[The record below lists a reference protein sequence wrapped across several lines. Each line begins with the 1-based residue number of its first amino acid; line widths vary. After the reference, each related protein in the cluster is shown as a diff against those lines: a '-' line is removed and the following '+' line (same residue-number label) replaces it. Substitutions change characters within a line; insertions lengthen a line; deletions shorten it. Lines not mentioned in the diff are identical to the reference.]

1 MKKNLFITFEGIE
14 GSGKSTQS
22 RKLQEFFLENKI
34 DAILTREP
42 GGCEISE
49 EIRKILLAEKFE
61 NIQVLSEILLNFTA
75 RLEHVEQVIKP
86 ALIQGKVVICDRFFD
101 STYAY
106 QGSAQGVDYEVINQ
120 IQKITLG
127 DFQPDITF
135 LIDVDVEQAFERI
148 KTRSDNNRYEK
159 LGLEFH
165 QKVRSG
171 FLKLI
176 DKNKRIKKIDGL
188 QDPKQVLLDIIK
200 YL

>member
-22 RKLQEFFLENKI
+22 KKLQEFFLQNKI

-49 EIRKILLAEKFE
+49 QIRKILLSE
-61 NIQVLSEILLNFTA
+61 NFNNMQALTEILLNFSA

-86 ALIQGKVVICDRFFD
+86 ALKSGKVVICDRFFD

-106 QGSAQGVDYEVINQ
+106 QGSACGVDFAVIEQ
-120 IQKITLG
+120 IQKITLK
-127 DFQPDITF
+127 DFEPDITF
-135 LIDVDVEQAFERI
+135 LIDVDVKQAFARI
-148 KTRSDNNRYEK
+148 NSRIDNNRYEK

-171 FLKLI
+171 FLKLA
-176 DKNKRIKKIDGL
+176 DKNQRIKKIDGS
-188 QDPKQVLLDIIK
+188 QNIEQILLEIIK

>member
-34 DAILTREP
+34 NAILTREP

-49 EIRKILLAEKFE
+49 EIRKILLAEKFG
-61 NIQVLSEILLNFTA
+61 NMQVLSEILLNFTA

-86 ALIQGKVVICDRFFD
+86 ALMQGKVVICDRFFD

-106 QGSAQGVDYEVINQ
+106 QGSAQGVDLAIIQ
-120 IQKITLG
+120 AIQKITLG

-135 LIDVDVEQAFERI
+135 LIDVEVEQAFERI
-148 KTRSDNNRYEK
+148 KSRSDNNRYEK

>member
-106 QGSAQGVDYEVINQ
+106 QGSAQGVDFEVINQ

>member
-22 RKLQEFFLENKI
+22 KKLQEFFLQNKI
-34 DAILTREP
+34 EAILTREP
-42 GGCEISE
+42 GGCEFAE
-49 EIRKILLAEKFE
+49 KIRHILLDNKF
-61 NIQVLSEILLNFTA
+61 NNMQALSEILLNFAA

-86 ALIQGKVVICDRFFD
+86 ALKKGKVVICDRFFD

-106 QGSAQGVDYEVINQ
+106 QGTAQGIDLAIIEMIH
-120 IQKITLG
+120 KITLA
-127 DFQPDITF
+127 DFKPDITF
-135 LIDVDVEQAFERI
+135 LIDIEVEQAFSRI
-148 KTRSDNNRYEK
+148 ALRKDNNRYEN

-171 FLKLI
+171 FLKLANL
-176 DKNKRIKKIDGL
+176 NKRIKIIDGTKNIESIL
-188 QDPKQVLLDIIK
+188 TDIIK

>member
-34 DAILTREP
+34 NAILTREP

-49 EIRKILLAEKFE
+49 EIRKILLAEKFG
-61 NIQVLSEILLNFTA
+61 NMQVLSEILLNFTA

-86 ALIQGKVVICDRFFD
+86 ALMQGKVVICDRFFD
-101 STYAY
+101 STYEY
-106 QGSAQGVDYEVINQ
+106 QGSAQGVDFAIIQ
-120 IQKITLG
+120 SIQKITLG

-135 LIDVDVEQAFERI
+135 LIDVEVEQAFERI
-148 KTRSDNNRYEK
+148 KSRSDNNRYEK

-188 QDPKQVLLDIIK
+188 QDPKQVLLDIVK

>member
-49 EIRKILLAEKFE
+49 EIRKILLAEKFG
-61 NIQVLSEILLNFTA
+61 NMQILSEILLNFTA

-86 ALIQGKVVICDRFFD
+86 ALMQGKVVICDRFFD

-106 QGSAQGVDYEVINQ
+106 QGSARGVDFAIIQ
-120 IQKITLG
+120 AIQKITLG

-135 LIDVDVEQAFERI
+135 LIDVEVEQAFERI

>member
-22 RKLQEFFLENKI
+22 KKLQEFFLQNKI

-42 GGCEISE
+42 GGCEIAE
-49 EIRKILLAEKFE
+49 QIRKILLAEEF
-61 NIQVLSEILLNFTA
+61 NNMQALTEILLNFSA

-86 ALIQGKVVICDRFFD
+86 ALKSGKVVICDRFFD

-106 QGSAQGVDYEVINQ
+106 QGSACGVDFAVIEQ
-120 IQKITLG
+120 VQKITLK
-127 DFQPDITF
+127 DFEPDITF
-135 LIDVDVEQAFERI
+135 LIDVDVKHAFARI
-148 KTRSDNNRYEK
+148 NSRIDNNRYEK

-171 FLKLI
+171 FLKLA
-176 DKNKRIKKIDGL
+176 DKNQRIKKIDGS
-188 QDPKQVLLDIIK
+188 QNIEQILLEIIK

>member
-49 EIRKILLAEKFE
+49 EIRKILLAEKFG
-61 NIQVLSEILLNFTA
+61 NMQVLSEILLNFTA

-106 QGSAQGVDYEVINQ
+106 QGSAQGVDFQVINQ

-135 LIDVDVEQAFERI
+135 LIDVEVEQAFERI

>member
-49 EIRKILLAEKFE
+49 EIRKILLAEKFG

-188 QDPKQVLLDIIK
+188 QDQKQVLLDIIK

>member
-49 EIRKILLAEKFE
+49 EIRKILLAEKFG
-61 NIQVLSEILLNFTA
+61 NMQVLSEILLNFTA

-86 ALIQGKVVICDRFFD
+86 ALMKGKVVICDRFFD

-106 QGSAQGVDYEVINQ
+106 QGSAQGVDLAIIQ
-120 IQKITLG
+120 AIQKITLG

-135 LIDVDVEQAFERI
+135 LIDVDVEQAFARI
-148 KTRSDNNRYEK
+148 NSRIDNNRYEK

-171 FLKLI
+171 FLKLA
-176 DKNKRIKKIDGL
+176 DKNQRIKKIDGS
-188 QDPKQVLLDIIK
+188 QNIEQILLEITK
-200 YL
+200 HL

>member
-22 RKLQEFFLENKI
+22 KKLQEFFLQKKI

-42 GGCEISE
+42 GGCEIAE
-49 EIRKILLAEKFE
+49 QIRKILLAEKF
-61 NIQVLSEILLNFTA
+61 NNMQALTEILLNFSA

-86 ALIQGKVVICDRFFD
+86 ALKQGKVVICDRFFD

-106 QGSAQGVDYEVINQ
+106 QGSACGVDFAVIEQ
-120 IQKITLG
+120 IQKITLK
-127 DFQPDITF
+127 DFEPDITF
-135 LIDVDVEQAFERI
+135 LIDVDVEQAFARI
-148 KTRSDNNRYEK
+148 NSRIDNNRYEK

-171 FLKLI
+171 FLKLA
-176 DKNKRIKKIDGL
+176 DKNQRIKKIDGS
-188 QDPKQVLLDIIK
+188 QNIEQILLEITK
-200 YL
+200 HL

>member
-22 RKLQEFFLENKI
+22 KKLQEFFLQNKI

-42 GGCEISE
+42 GGCEIAE
-49 EIRKILLAEKFE
+49 QIRKILLAEEF
-61 NIQVLSEILLNFTA
+61 NNMQALTEILLNFSA

-86 ALIQGKVVICDRFFD
+86 ALKSGKVVICDRFFD

-106 QGSAQGVDYEVINQ
+106 QGSACGVDFAVIEQ
-120 IQKITLG
+120 IQKITLKN
-127 DFQPDITF
+127 FEPDITF
-135 LIDVDVEQAFERI
+135 LIDVDVKQAFARI
-148 KTRSDNNRYEK
+148 NSRIDNNRYEK

-171 FLKLI
+171 FLKLA
-176 DKNKRIKKIDGL
+176 DKNQRIKKIDGS
-188 QDPKQVLLDIIK
+188 QNIEQILLEIIK

>member
-49 EIRKILLAEKFE
+49 EIRKILLAEKFG

-86 ALIQGKVVICDRFFD
+86 ALMSGKVVICDRFFD

-106 QGSAQGVDYEVINQ
+106 QGSGQGVDFEVINQ

-135 LIDVDVEQAFERI
+135 LIDIEVEKAFERI

-159 LGLEFH
+159 LSLEFH

>member
-22 RKLQEFFLENKI
+22 KKLQEFFLQKKI

-42 GGCEISE
+42 GGCEIAE
-49 EIRKILLAEKFE
+49 QIRKILLSEKF
-61 NIQVLSEILLNFTA
+61 NNMQALTEILLNFSA

-86 ALIQGKVVICDRFFD
+86 ALKQGKVVICDRFFD

-106 QGSAQGVDYEVINQ
+106 QGSACGVDFAVIEQ
-120 IQKITLG
+120 IQKITLK
-127 DFQPDITF
+127 DFEPDITF
-135 LIDVDVEQAFERI
+135 LIDVDVEQAFARI
-148 KTRSDNNRYEK
+148 NSRIDNNRYEK

-171 FLKLI
+171 FLKLA
-176 DKNKRIKKIDGL
+176 DKNQRIKKIDGS
-188 QDPKQVLLDIIK
+188 QNIEQILLEITK
-200 YL
+200 HL

>member
-49 EIRKILLAEKFE
+49 EIRKILLAEKFG
-61 NIQVLSEILLNFTA
+61 NMQVLSEILLNFTA

-86 ALIQGKVVICDRFFD
+86 ALMQGKVVICDRFFD

-106 QGSAQGVDYEVINQ
+106 QGSARGVDFAIIQ
-120 IQKITLG
+120 AIQKITLG

-135 LIDVDVEQAFERI
+135 LIDVEVEQAFERI

>member
-49 EIRKILLAEKFE
+49 EIRKILLAEKFG
-61 NIQVLSEILLNFTA
+61 NMQVLSEILLNFTA

-86 ALIQGKVVICDRFFD
+86 ALMQGKVVICDRFFD

-106 QGSAQGVDYEVINQ
+106 QGSAQGVDLAIIQ
-120 IQKITLG
+120 AIQKITLG

-135 LIDVDVEQAFERI
+135 LIDVEVEQAFERI
-148 KTRSDNNRYEK
+148 KLRSDNNRYEK

>member
-49 EIRKILLAEKFE
+49 EIRKILLAEKFG
-61 NIQVLSEILLNFTA
+61 NMQVLSEILLNFTA

-86 ALIQGKVVICDRFFD
+86 ALMQGKVVICDRFFD

-106 QGSAQGVDYEVINQ
+106 QGSAQGVDLAIIQ
-120 IQKITLG
+120 AIQKITLG

-135 LIDVDVEQAFERI
+135 LIDVEVEQAFERI
-148 KTRSDNNRYEK
+148 RLRSDNNRYEK